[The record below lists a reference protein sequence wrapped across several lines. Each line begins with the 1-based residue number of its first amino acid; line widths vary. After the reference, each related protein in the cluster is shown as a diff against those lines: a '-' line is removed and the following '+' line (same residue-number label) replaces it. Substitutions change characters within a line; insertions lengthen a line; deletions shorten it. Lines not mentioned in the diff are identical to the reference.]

1 KKPNPFVDL
10 EAEVDAQDE
19 RDLDEAGADNEFDD
33 FIDDCEDYGE
43 EDPPTKNALDEA
55 EDREDD
61 EDLGASFLSNTVT
74 LPSPSP
80 HADALL
86 DDDEERFS
94 DNEHPPSAHAISHRS
109 LANHDDMEQWRS
121 LLARAH
127 ERGRTYKLSDPSD
140 KGLEPLPPPMLY
152 REGYE
157 ETAAMVVGYKLLTA
171 GTVG

>member
-1 KKPNPFVDL
+1 
-10 EAEVDAQDE
+10 
-19 RDLDEAGADNEFDD
+19 
-33 FIDDCEDYGE
+33 
-43 EDPPTKNALDEA
+43 KNALDEA

-94 DNEHPPSAHAISHRS
+94 DNEHPPSARAISHRS
-109 LANHDDMEQWRS
+109 LANHDNMEQWRS
-121 LLARAH
+121 LL
-127 ERGRTYKLSDPSD
+127 
-140 KGLEPLPPPMLY
+140 
-152 REGYE
+152 EGYE

-171 GTVG
+171 GTAWAPSVKSIIGRVSCPTWIFIESSNGAEV